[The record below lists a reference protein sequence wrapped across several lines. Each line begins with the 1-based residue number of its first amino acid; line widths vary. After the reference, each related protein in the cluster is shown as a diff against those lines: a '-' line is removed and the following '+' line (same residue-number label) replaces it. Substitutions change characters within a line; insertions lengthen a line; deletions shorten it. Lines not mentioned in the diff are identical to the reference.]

1 MILRSPCLVE
11 WWILGC
17 FSKFLEYY
25 KSFPAPNLNELSQF
39 LAPHLKVQKF
49 GCGVKSKFERS
60 ATHLWKSSARACMFC
75 IIYMQGIFH
84 LIVSITTS
92 CIVLG
97 TNNIYNHNTFP
108 NSFSNS
114 IASAFTHDVWSVFC
128 VCGLWYGVGKR
139 DGVSKGVK
147 S

>member
-25 KSFPAPNLNELSQF
+25 KSFPAPNLNQLSQF

-60 ATHLWKSSARACMFC
+60 ATHLWKSSARACMSC
-75 IIYMQGIFH
+75 IIYMYVFSTCFF
-84 LIVSITTS
+84 LSINTQ

-97 TNNIYNHNTFP
+97 ANNLYNHNTFP
-108 NSFSNS
+108 NPFFNYL
-114 IASAFTHDVWSVFC
+114 ASAFTHDVWSVSLGLLCFC
-128 VCGLWYGVGKR
+128 YGAVVR
-139 DGVSKGVK
+139 DGVSK
-147 S
+147 